1 MRCRRVEVMAEYTL
15 DLDKW
20 LKKYKLLLVH
30 AWRHGFS
37 DREAAEKVGISYE
50 EYEHYLAMDERLT
63 QLRDKYVD
71 ELLRI
76 AKDNIADKIKQGDR
90 QACEWYFEHRDPEF
104 GAKFKYE
111 EVVDVDT
118 VEQKRKKNQEAIDKF
133 MRDFRA
139 DPDMFD
145 GGR

>member
-1 MRCRRVEVMAEYTL
+1 MGCRRVEVMAEYKL

-20 LKKYKLLLVH
+20 LKKYKLKLVH

-50 EYEHYLAMDERLT
+50 EYEHYLSMDERLS
-63 QLRDKYVD
+63 QIRDKYVD

-90 QACEWYFEHRDPEF
+90 QACEWYLEHRDPEF

-133 MRDFRA
+133 MREFRA

>member
-1 MRCRRVEVMAEYTL
+1 MAEYKL

-20 LKKYKLLLVH
+20 LKKYKLKLVH

-50 EYEHYLAMDERLT
+50 EYEHYLSMDERLA
-63 QLRDKYVD
+63 QIRDKYVD

-90 QACEWYFEHRDPEF
+90 QACEWYLEHRDPEF

-133 MRDFRA
+133 MREFRA